1 MRSLSLL
8 RAIAGIAALNG
19 PLPLENAHP
28 AQREFLGGKR
38 RVDNGG
44 RPKIHADRPKPK
56 EKDRNYLRNRHSLLP
71 IFLKQVW
78 SVPKQK
84 PTRKAERDQRIIDI
98 TARRFNVQPEQQ
110 FPLEAII
117 IMADRGVTKA
127 KEQYA
132 KLYQAARYNN
142 ISIRKAYDYFVLG
155 KEV

>member
-1 MRSLSLL
+1 MKSQLL
-8 RAIAGIAALNG
+8 RLMAGAVG
-19 PLPLENAHP
+19 
-28 AQREFLGGKR
+28 LGGALPVPTIRDDGSPR
-38 RVDNGG
+38 RTG

-98 TARRFNVQPEQQ
+98 TARRFNIQPDQQ

-132 KLYQAARYNN
+132 KLYQAAKYNN
-142 ISIRKAYDYFVLG
+142 ISIRQAYAHFVLG
-155 KEV
+155 KELIG